1 MISLKTVKELLQ
13 SNDIRPITLFFEDG
27 TKISGLLSEFRVYQQ
42 ADTESKY
49 LYDIRHTDEDWCEP
63 ATLEKRVM
71 VNWFGTLIV
80 DEPIEIL
87 ESDNSAYLEI
97 TDYGYDED

>member
-27 TKISGLLSEFRVYQQ
+27 SKISGLLSEFRVYHQ

-71 VNWFGTLIV
+71 VNWFGTLIM
-80 DEPIEIL
+80 DNPIEVL
-87 ESDNSAYLEI
+87 ENGEKEYLEI
-97 TDYGYDED
+97 TDYVYDE

>member
-1 MISLKTVKELLQ
+1 LKTVKELLQ
-13 SNDIRPITLFFEDG
+13 SNDIRPITLFFENG
-27 TKISGLLSEFRVYQQ
+27 TEISGLFSEFRVHHHT
-42 ADTESKY
+42 DTESKY
-49 LYDIRHTDEDWCEP
+49 LYDIRHTDEYWCEP

-87 ESDNSAYLEI
+87 ESDNGAYLEI

>member
-1 MISLKTVKELLQ
+1 MVSLKTVKELLQ

-27 TKISGLLSEFRVYQQ
+27 TEISGLFSEFRVYHKK
-42 ADTESKY
+42 DTEGKY
-49 LYDIRHTDEDWCEP
+49 LYDIRHTDGDWCEP

-80 DEPIEIL
+80 DEPIEII
-87 ESDNSAYLEI
+87 ESDNGAYLEI